1 VKVFTTD
8 IRKRAI
14 GIVCGKVI
22 GGQAKV
28 VLWLELN
35 YRVQVFLIFLI
46 HTCRQ
51 VMAKKITALLKR
63 LRQEN
68 LPKFINIS
76 TYPEFPTILV
86 GDLNTRPG
94 DVAHENIVEIAC
106 LERIMSIV
114 SRIDHIYAKKGPD
127 YQFEVLETI
136 EIQEGIASSGKPIRL
151 SDHNGYMTRVKI
163 MPTKIQTNKDSFF
176 MIKNIFKT
184 PMILLLCSSL
194 LQC

>member
-1 VKVFTTD
+1 
-8 IRKRAI
+8 
-14 GIVCGKVI
+14 
-22 GGQAKV
+22 
-28 VLWLELN
+28 
-35 YRVQVFLIFLI
+35 
-46 HTCRQ
+46 
-51 VMAKKITALLKR
+51 MAKKITALLKR